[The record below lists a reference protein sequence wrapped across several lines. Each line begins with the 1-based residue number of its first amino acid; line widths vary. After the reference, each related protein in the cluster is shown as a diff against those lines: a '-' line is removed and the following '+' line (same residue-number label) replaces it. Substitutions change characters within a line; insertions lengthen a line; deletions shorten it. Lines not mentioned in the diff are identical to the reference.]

1 MASSPPRLSKGRR
14 PAPVNHSSSNNNHN
28 SRPPRGILCHITLA
42 LTAALILAATLLA
55 CSMSLVIVPPAHTQ
69 HALRD
74 VPRRAGSRVPA
85 PCRLWPGEDASVE
98 GNFYGYHLLLR
109 AQQDVQAATITAHGV
124 ATATTRILC
133 VWKMDARVDLALALA
148 YWMPYCHRLWIAV
161 DDYDDNNAS
170 SATHV
175 LPLAWQK
182 HVGIQ
187 LSASANLPPWTSVPP
202 EMDWLV
208 ALSPETHVIFEL
220 LRPVL
225 ESISAGQAT
234 DTAQPWAIPGGI
246 LSEPTRGK
254 PRLRQPQAYCP
265 AGVWNRAAARQS
277 WPTSSS
283 SLAGVSA
290 NWVTA
295 LVQALQAPASGV
307 TCAPPTDNLPWTHV
321 NMTDYTGVAQWRR
334 LHAILQGTCDVHWQR
349 PLGALDA
356 HGRPGYVHDPTA
368 LRRLHAP
375 ALNRSLSHCETE
387 GPWFEATRR
396 ALSKVVVA
404 PPHPATRDRPP
415 RVLCMVYTHSNR
427 HAQMRAIAETWGPH
441 CDGFMAASNH
451 TDPTLGTVHLLH
463 EGPELYQ
470 NMWLKVRAMWEYA
483 YQHYRDDYDLL

>member
-1 MASSPPRLSKGRR
+1 MSLIIVSPP
-14 PAPVNHSSSNNNHN
+14 PH
-28 SRPPRGILCHITLA
+28 TLV
-42 LTAALILAATLLA
+42 LLDA
-55 CSMSLVIVPPAHTQ
+55 S
-69 HALRD
+69 
-74 VPRRAGSRVPA
+74 RRADDNVRRHRADDGSIVPA
-85 PCRLWPGEDASVE
+85 PCRLWPGEDATVE
-98 GNFYGYHLLLR
+98 GNFYGYHVFLR
-109 AQQDVQAATITAHGV
+109 AQKDVQV
-124 ATATTRILC
+124 ATAHRVATATTTTISAFTFTPPQGSTTRILC
-133 VWKMDARVDLALALA
+133 VWKMDAKVDLALALD
-148 YWMPYCHRLWIAV
+148 YWMHYCHRLWIAV
-161 DDYDDNNAS
+161 DDDAQA
-170 SATHV
+170 SATNT
-175 LPLAWQK
+175 LPPAWQNRETI
-182 HVGIQ
+182 H
-187 LSASANLPPWTSVPP
+187 LWASDNLPSWTSVPK

-208 ALSPETHVIFEL
+208 VLQPETFVIFEL
-220 LRPVL
+220 LLPVL
-225 ESISAGQAT
+225 ESVTAGQAT
-234 DTAQPWAIPGGI
+234 DAQPWAIPGGI

-254 PRLRQPQAYCP
+254 PHLRKPQAYCP

-283 SLAGVSA
+283 AESLAGVSA

-295 LVQALQAPASGV
+295 LVQTLQAPDSGV
-307 TCAPPTDNLPWTHV
+307 TCAAPTDNLPWTHV
-321 NMTDYTGVAQWRR
+321 NMTDYTSVAQWRR
-334 LHAILQGTCDVHWQR
+334 LHAILQGTCDVYWQR

-356 HGRPGYVHDPTA
+356 HGQPGYVHDPTA

-404 PPHPATRDRPP
+404 PPHPATLAQPP

-463 EGPELYQ
+463 EGPEMYQ

-483 YQHYRDDYDLL
+483 YQHYRDDYDFL